1 MHLGII
7 ASSKASYIK
16 SLRRCSQKRWRLFEE
31 CSWNDS
37 WVLPVCGGGG
47 FWWMAANVALW
58 QQTPARLQRASH
70 PSFFY
75 FSSCTPAA
83 SKAGRK
89 GSYRFRSSNKTAAS
103 ESREQN
109 HSWARHTSGKQWW
122 LFLFESDVSTIWR
135 ETDWFYVSEVISLR
149 ATHMMGFCTWF
160 KVSEGKNPEE
170 NWDIRANPHF
180 VMATTTNQPITDNLK
195 YTVCL
200 CTGHVEL
207 QMMR

>member
-58 QQTPARLQRASH
+58 QQTPARLQRESH

-75 FSSCTPAA
+75 FSSWTPAA

-122 LFLFESDVSTIWR
+122 LF
-135 ETDWFYVSEVISLR
+135 SLWVR
-149 ATHMMGFCTWF
+149 CVH
-160 KVSEGKNPEE
+160 
-170 NWDIRANPHF
+170 
-180 VMATTTNQPITDNLK
+180 NLK
-195 YTVCL
+195 RDWLILRIRDCITESNTHDGFLYVVQSVRGKKSWRKLRYQSKSSL
-200 CTGHVEL
+200 CDGNNHKPANH
-207 QMMR
+207 R